1 MESPQPNNPTT
12 ATHMNSEISSH
23 HKLND
28 NWTLWAHLPDNI
40 DWSLKS
46 YIPIYTFKTVEEMM
60 MVTETI
66 PNVLVENCMLFM
78 MKDGVKPTWED
89 PQNRNGGSFSY
100 KISNSIVCKVW
111 KELIYAVVGLSVS
124 SNMVFSC
131 GVSGITISPKKNF
144 CIVKIWMSDCKHQNP
159 SVVTSNIK
167 GLLPHGCIFK
177 KHKPE
182 F

>member
-1 MESPQPNNPTT
+1 
-12 ATHMNSEISSH
+12 MNSEINH
-23 HKLND
+23 HNLNEK
-28 NWTLWAHLPDNI
+28 WTLWAHLPDNI

-60 MVTETI
+60 MITETV

-78 MKDGVKPTWED
+78 MKDGIKPTWED
-89 PQNRNGGSFSY
+89 VQNRNGGSFSY
-100 KISNSIVCKVW
+100 KISNNVVSKVW
-111 KELIYAVVGLSVS
+111 KELIYSVVGLSVS
-124 SNMVFSC
+124 SNIGFACS
-131 GVSGITISPKKNF
+131 VSGITISPKKNF

-159 SVVTSNIK
+159 GIITSDIK
-167 GLLPHGCIFK
+167 GLIPNGCIFK